1 MIDDDNMIDVEFAAL
16 DAPRDDGERVI
27 VNHVIADLD
36 ATAKFAQVLAQVTR
50 ALINRRRDGRV

>member
-1 MIDDDNMIDVEFAAL
+1 MIDDDNMIDAAAL

-36 ATAKFAQVLAQVTR
+36 ATAKFAQVLARVTR

>member
-1 MIDDDNMIDVEFAAL
+1 MPPPSTLGSACTGSTLAS
-16 DAPRDDGERVI
+16 RDDGERVI

-36 ATAKFAQVLAQVTR
+36 ATAKFAQVLARVTR